1 MAALASVPELG
12 AYLGSSIDADSQVRA
27 AMALN
32 QSSAAI
38 RAYCGWSITQETVTG
53 GAVDGNGRQRVWLP
67 TLRLTE
73 VAEVVLDGRTLTYD
87 VDYTWTSDGML
98 YRPSGWPMVPRALS
112 VTYTHGYQFPPAD
125 VVGVCL
131 SIAARRFENPIAY
144 RRESHDDWSVT
155 HADKAD
161 RDMTEIELSTL
172 GPHRIMPL

>member
-1 MAALASVPELG
+1 MLV
-12 AYLGSSIDADSQVRA
+12 
-27 AMALN
+27 LN
-32 QSSAAI
+32 QASAAI
-38 RAYCGWSITQETVTG
+38 RQYCGWNITQETLTG
-53 GAVDGNGRQRVWLP
+53 AAVDGNGRQRLWLP
-67 TLRLTE
+67 TLRLTD
-73 VAEVVLDGRTLTYD
+73 VAEVVLDGVTLTYD
-87 VDYTWTSDGML
+87 VHYTWTSDGML
-98 YRPSGWPMVPRALS
+98 YRQAGWPHSPRILS
-112 VTYTHGYQFPPAD
+112 VTYTHGYETPPDD